1 MFSHYYKVQVIRLR
15 RRDDVFEVAA
25 AVAAEK
31 GVNMND
37 AFKLS
42 EAAVVFGLSALG
54 IQLLN
59 RRMQPA
65 EFVTTIGEGSCE
77 SSTRTSKT
85 SKNFF
90 QRFTFLR
97 FNVSASLAVNL
108 GFRGGHCR
116 RFTYRSQTHS
126 TQPETAGNARL

>member
-1 MFSHYYKVQVIRLR
+1 MLAFQRHLGGVEILCRMFSHYYKVQVIRLR

-65 EFVTTIGEGSCE
+65 EFVTTIGEGE
-77 SSTRTSKT
+77 
-85 SKNFF
+85 
-90 QRFTFLR
+90 LR
-97 FNVSASLAVNL
+97 EQ
-108 GFRGGHCR
+108 HED
-116 RFTYRSQTHS
+116 Q
-126 TQPETAGNARL
+126 QDQ